1 MPRPKKTV
9 KNGAAKG
16 TVELKKVGEKPEI
29 VETGESMTKEEFD
42 KKVSKTSTPKKR
54 RRLVLDRTKME
65 EVEKYVKEGKKVQVM
80 GIGTGR
86 KYIVFLEGD

>member
-9 KNGAAKG
+9 KSGDAKE

-80 GIGTGR
+80 GIGTER

>member
-9 KNGAAKG
+9 KNGAAKE
-16 TVELKKVGEKPEI
+16 TVELKKIGEKPEI
-29 VETGESMTKEEFD
+29 VEAGESMTKEEFD